1 MTKRV
6 WIVIIC
12 AGAILSIVMG
22 FRQTFGLFLPDITK
36 HIGSGRETFSLAMA
50 LMNLLWGLG
59 SPFAGAI
66 ADRFGV
72 SRVTLVGGL
81 FYALGLWVMSTAS
94 GSPMLMLAGVL
105 IGFGLSGAGFSVVLG
120 AVGRAASPAHRSKAL
135 ALASMGGSVGQFL
148 AVPYV
153 QGLIGSTD
161 WVISLLI
168 LAGMSLII
176 VPLARG
182 LVVKD
187 EGKATKANIP
197 KQSMKDAL
205 SEAGRHKGF
214 WLLNGGFF
222 VCGFNL
228 AFIGIHMPAF
238 LGDQGFQ
245 PWLAASGLMLIGLMN
260 MVGTYVFGTM
270 GGRFPKKH
278 VLSAIYFGRSIV
290 FLMFILLPLSEFS
303 VLAFSVAMGFLW
315 LGTVPLTSGLV
326 AHIFGP
332 AYMSML
338 YGIVFFSHQIGSFSG
353 SWLAGYLFDT
363 TGSYELMWWINV
375 GLGIAAALLHLP
387 IVERP
392 VARLAAAGSD

>member
-182 LVVKD
+182 LVVK
-187 EGKATKANIP
+187 EEVNPSKLEVP
-197 KQSMKDAL
+197 KQRIKEAL

-214 WLLNGGFF
+214 WLLNAGFF

-290 FLMFILLPLSEFS
+290 FFLFLMLPLSKFS
-303 VLAFSVAMGFLW
+303 VLAFSMAMGFLW

-387 IVERP
+387 IAERP
-392 VARLAAAGSD
+392 VARLVAAGSD